1 MVVSLTYVTV
11 MEQKMSQKTK
21 SSVGSFFTA
30 ESGVEWA
37 LNQIATGS
45 GDTINSK
52 FGTQATNATNE
63 GKMTCPF
70 SSDCN
75 IYLLDSSGNVIPKY
89 QFGNPNSA
97 DLVKAVRS
105 VGSQNQETQR
115 AIEAAVAQAADCSP
129 VPTEITNVNGGASGT
144 TKTIAEAAT
153 ACRAMGN
160 CWHLPSIEELVTFVD
175 PAKGD
180 EELFSA
186 SVFGGS
192 DTYVTIRLSDG
203 YLQSVHS
210 NPGSGLKK
218 RYRCVR

>member
-1 MVVSLTYVTV
+1 
-11 MEQKMSQKTK
+11 
-21 SSVGSFFTA
+21 
-30 ESGVEWA
+30 VEWA

-115 AIEAAVAQAADCSP
+115 AIEAAVAGTGGGCYVSFTGSCLSGFTDAGDAGTWGVCYVGSSCAPSMDCNAFYSYN
-129 VPTEITNVNGGASGT
+129 NVCPNDPYW
-144 TKTIAEAAT
+144 
-153 ACRAMGN
+153 N
-160 CWHLPSIEELVTFVD
+160 FLPLGMSIVCC
-175 PAKGD
+175 K
-180 EELFSA
+180 
-186 SVFGGS
+186 
-192 DTYVTIRLSDG
+192 
-203 YLQSVHS
+203 
-210 NPGSGLKK
+210 
-218 RYRCVR
+218 

>member
-1 MVVSLTYVTV
+1 MPQKPKTKRACPTESCLSDKQPRRRRASALLLTTILLFIILSMVVSLTYVTV

-115 AIEAAVAQAADCSP
+115 AIEAAVA
-129 VPTEITNVNGGASGT
+129 GT
-144 TKTIAEAAT
+144 
-153 ACRAMGN
+153 
-160 CWHLPSIEELVTFVD
+160 
-175 PAKGD
+175 
-180 EELFSA
+180 
-186 SVFGGS
+186 
-192 DTYVTIRLSDG
+192 
-203 YLQSVHS
+203 
-210 NPGSGLKK
+210 GSGIYTIWGTWQVPRILDTDSVK
-218 RYRCVR
+218 